1 MAYKR
6 STQSTGFRQRT
17 APDVSKEINS
27 QAKQMDANRIAA
39 VKDME
44 RQSKGQIVE
53 MQRQDTLA
61 TTKDKYE
68 LGNLA
73 KFSKTLNTFL
83 QESGKT
89 FGKAYVEK
97 KQLEGVDLRR
107 KVRAGDEKAIAKVE
121 LNEQQLDEIEK
132 KIAEQKTKTQEAG
145 DKFDAVS
152 ARATLED
159 KYRALNLRK
168 LGHNVAYG
176 YTKAS
181 LGEARKGWQPWFL
194 NQTKDGGEYSDDTV
208 PFKLPTGETLELR
221 VGDYEDL
228 VETDKKK
235 AIEDYLVDRYVV
247 NNSQG
252 ASPSVVDRYLTK
264 NVYDDLDKYRVKQ
277 LGLEV
282 KELATKEITDRE
294 HNIFTEV
301 DGSAFDGDN
310 TVAFDTGIEDVLNN
324 GSSSQRRSGGTEA
337 PNVANRKNLK
347 KIIETSFSIAD
358 PEKGADL
365 LDHLQDKTYCIKGL
379 GCKKLEE
386 HFPDIDLADLYA
398 QAKVNAVKNKQN
410 LLKAKKTELELKI
423 DEAQT
428 AFRNGGNQEDFDTAL
443 AELNVPYFNTIG
455 ADFDT
460 LIANARDWKPQFM
473 TIEAAEKDALNRI
486 KKDGEISL
494 EAAQRYPLSVR
505 KDDRFKDKIVDKT
518 IFSEG
523 IAKTTYLGNTTDLQ
537 NHLTT
542 AIYKS
547 VSTTDISSYTL
558 DNAKDYVAQAIRLE
572 AVKVRN
578 VPGNEGLN
586 ELEILELATAS
597 IKQQMTEGAEIPGNI
612 WHVETG
618 KGFTHPKF
626 NHDRYSDYNVNT
638 VLAQSKATLTN
649 ALGLQNASTKDVFT
663 ETLLLTNDKDFE
675 LADNVPTK
683 TLQKLALADPY
694 GRSSYEILNAQR
706 KLKGL
711 DPVPV
716 PEGEQTIH
724 GLATKFNAVDD
735 LKSGDPKRIAR
746 GLNRMGMTDL
756 RTLHSALRESNI
768 PIVSAEQ
775 LPAILKELNISK
787 ADYESQPALQQKVE
801 RHRINQLLKVAA
813 TQTNDNATM
822 IRMVATGV
830 TQGEDNMSTWN
841 EPQNAG
847 SLDVLNTYFT
857 GDTSNITGSYSDV
870 NASAVLA
877 GEKDGSILNAVIN
890 IPLTSNPQKLTY
902 LSERLKLAEP
912 PKRLKISTGVGIIFQ
927 TNPEYIQWKDKVTEV
942 ENMQTSLAAL
952 KKTHKGSWNPTGG
965 DLNAIRALVSGPGKV
980 GPYTTWGGIVRDSEK
995 YVQGLPNFKK
1005 MSTRQIVAAKYEY
1018 QRNTLKNM
1026 KIFGGEN

>member
-61 TTKDKYE
+61 TAKDKYE

-89 FGKAYVEK
+89 FGKAYVEN

-121 LNEQQLDEIEK
+121 LNELQLDEIEK

-168 LGHNVAYG
+168 LGRNVAYG
-176 YTKAS
+176 YTKAA

-208 PFKLPTGETLELR
+208 PFKLPNNETLELR

-277 LGLEV
+277 LSLEI
-282 KELATKEITDRE
+282 KELAVKEITDRE
-294 HNIFTEV
+294 NAVYTEV
-301 DGSAFDGDN
+301 DGSAFDEDN
-310 TVAFDTGIEDVLNN
+310 TVAFDTSIEDVLNN
-324 GSSSQRRSGGTEA
+324 GSSSQRRSGGTDA

-365 LDHLQDKTYCIKGL
+365 LEHLETKTYCIKGL
-379 GCKKLEE
+379 GCKTLEK
-386 HFPDIDLADLYA
+386 HFPDVDLADLYA
-398 QAKVNAVKNKQN
+398 LSKVNAVKNRQN
-410 LLKAKKTELELKI
+410 LLKAKKFELNAKI

-428 AFRNGGNQEDFDTAL
+428 AYRNGGTKEDFDTAI
-443 AELNVPYFNTIG
+443 AELNVPYFNTMG
-455 ADFDT
+455 ADFDD
-460 LIANARDWKPQFM
+460 IIKNAREWKPEFM
-473 TIEAAEKDALNRI
+473 TVEAAEKDALLRI
-486 KKDGEISL
+486 EQNGEITL
-494 EAAQRYPLSVR
+494 EQAQRYPLSVR
-505 KDDRFKDKIVDKT
+505 EDKRFKDKIVDKS

-523 IAKTTYLGNTTDLQ
+523 AAKTKYLGNTTDLQ
-537 NHLTT
+537 SYLTKD
-542 AIYKS
+542 IYGA
-547 VSTTDISSYTL
+547 VSTTDTSSYTL

-572 AVKVRN
+572 AIKLRN

-586 ELEILELATAS
+586 DLELLEQATAN
-597 IKQQMTEGAEIPGNI
+597 IKTQMDEGKDIPGNL

-638 VLAQSKATLTN
+638 VLAQSKATVTN
-649 ALGLQNASTKDVFT
+649 ALQLQNASTQDVFT
-663 ETLLLTNDKDFE
+663 EKLLLTNDKDFE
-675 LADNVPTK
+675 LSGNVPTK
-683 TLQKLALADPY
+683 TIQRLAAVDPY

-706 KLKGL
+706 KLKGME
-711 DPVPV
+711 PVPV
-716 PEGEQTIH
+716 PENEQTIH
-724 GLATKFNAVDD
+724 GLATKFNTVDD
-735 LKSGDPKRIAR
+735 LKSGDPKRVAR
-746 GLNRMGMTDL
+746 ALNTMGFTDL
-756 RTLHSALRESNI
+756 RTLHSALRDSNI

-775 LPAILKELNISK
+775 LPVILKELNISK
-787 ADYESQPALQQKVE
+787 ADYENDPQLKQKVE
-801 RHRINQLLKVAA
+801 RHRINQLLKVAG

-822 IRMVATGV
+822 IRMVATGI
-830 TQGEDNMSTWN
+830 TQGEDKMLTWN

-870 NASAVLA
+870 TVGAVLA
-877 GEKDGSILNAVIN
+877 GEKDGSIISAVIN
-890 IPLTSNPQKLTY
+890 TPVTFNPQKLTY

-912 PKRLKISTGVGIIFQ
+912 PKRIKTMTGVGIIYR
-927 TNPEYIQWKDKVTEV
+927 TNPEYIQWRDKVEEV
-942 ENMQTSLAAL
+942 NNMQTSLTAL
-952 KKTHKGSWNPTGG
+952 DKTYKGSWNPTGN
-965 DLNAIRALVSGPGKV
+965 DIKAINALVSGPGKV

-1005 MSTRQIVAAKYEY
+1005 MSTKEIVAAKYNY
-1018 QRNTLKNM
+1018 QRNVLKNM
-1026 KIFGGEN
+1026 KIFGGEE

>member
-6 STQSTGFRQRT
+6 STQATGFRQRT

-44 RQSKGQIVE
+44 RQSKAQVVE

-107 KVRAGDEKAIAKVE
+107 KVRAGDEKATAKVE

-194 NQTKDGGEYSDDTV
+194 NQTKDGGEYSDDTI
-208 PFKLPTGETLELR
+208 PFELPTGENIELR
-221 VGDYEDL
+221 IGDYEDL

-277 LGLEV
+277 LGLEI

-301 DGSAFDGDN
+301 DGSAFDEAKTG
-310 TVAFDTGIEDVLNN
+310 AFDTGIEDVLNN
-324 GSSSQRRSGGTEA
+324 GSSSQRRSGSSDA

-386 HFPDIDLADLYA
+386 HFPDVDLADLYA

-410 LLKAKKTELELKI
+410 LLKAKKFELNAKI
-423 DEAQT
+423 DELQT
-428 AFRNGGNQEDFDTAL
+428 TFRNGGTQADFDAGL
-443 AELNVPYFNTIG
+443 AELNTDYYNSMG
-455 ADFDT
+455 NDFD
-460 LIANARDWKPQFM
+460 LIIKDAREWKPEFM
-473 TIEAAEKDALNRI
+473 TVEAAEKDALLRI
-486 KKDGEISL
+486 EQNQEITL
-494 EAAQRYPLSVR
+494 EQAQRYPLSVR
-505 KDDRFKDKIVDKT
+505 EKFKDQIVDKS

-523 IAKTTYLGNTTDLQ
+523 AAKTKYLGNSTDLQ
-537 NHLTT
+537 SYLTKD
-542 AIYKS
+542 IYGA
-547 VSTTDISSYTL
+547 VSTTDTSSYTL

-572 AVKVRN
+572 AIKLRN

-586 ELEILELATAS
+586 ELELLEQATAN
-597 IKQQMTEGAEIPGNI
+597 IKTQMDEGKDIPGNL

-638 VLAQSKATLTN
+638 VLAQSKATVTN
-649 ALGLQNASTKDVFT
+649 ALQLQNASTQDVFT
-663 ETLLLTNDKDFE
+663 EKLLLTNDKDFE
-675 LADNVPTK
+675 LSDNVPTK
-683 TLQKLALADPY
+683 TIQRLAAVDPY

-756 RTLHSALRESNI
+756 RTLHSALRDSNI

-775 LPAILKELNISK
+775 LPDILKELNISK
-787 ADYESQPALQQKVE
+787 ADYENNPQLKQKVE
-801 RHRINQLLKVAA
+801 RHRINELLKVAA

-822 IRMVATGV
+822 IRMVATGI
-830 TQGEDNMSTWN
+830 TQGEDQMTTWN

-870 NASAVLA
+870 YAGAVLA
-877 GEKDGSILNAVIN
+877 GEKDGSIISAVIN
-890 IPLTSNPQKLTY
+890 TPITSNPQKLTY

-912 PKRLKISTGVGIIFQ
+912 PKRLKTMTGVGIIYR
-927 TNPEYIQWKDKVTEV
+927 TNPEYIQWRDKVEEV
-942 ENMQTSLAAL
+942 DNMQTSLTAL
-952 KKTHKGSWNPTGG
+952 NKTYKGRWNPTGK
-965 DLNAIRALVSGPGKV
+965 DIKAISALVSGPGKV
-980 GPYTTWGGIVRDSEK
+980 GPYTTWGGIVRDSEN
-995 YVQGLPNFKK
+995 YVKSLPNFKK
-1005 MSTRQIVAAKYEY
+1005 MSTKEIVAAKYEY
-1018 QRNTLKNM
+1018 QRNTLKNL